1 FDPGLLPRSLPYPA
15 TVQRQPVLSGCQR
28 PAWGSAALPELR
40 SKLSL
45 DCSTGRRSRAAAA
58 REARFWINSTR
69 RRLAAPPPSEQ
80 PSWDISKSLRH
91 RELPRQLGGWPV
103 PFAST
108 PDPMA
113 TPSQKR
119 STRSGASGTPL
130 SPTRITR
137 LQEKEDLQE
146 LNDRLAVYIDKVR
159 SLELENAGLRL
170 RITESEEVVSREVSG
185 IKAAY
190 ESELADARKT
200 LDSVAKER
208 ARLQLELSKA
218 RLKDVEALLN
228 SKEAAL
234 STALGEKRNLE
245 TEVRD
250 LRGQVAKLE
259 SALSEAKKQLQDEM
273 LRRVD
278 AENRLQTLKEE
289 LEFQKN
295 IYSEELRE
303 TKRRHETR
311 LVEIDN
317 GRQRE
322 FESKLS
328 EALQELRSQHE
339 AQIRLYKEE
348 LEKTYGAKLENAKQS
363 AERNSNMV
371 GAAHEELQQTR
382 IRIDNLSSEVSQLQ
396 KQLAAKEAKL
406 HDLEDI
412 LARERETNRRLLSDK
427 EREMAEMRAR
437 MQQQLDE
444 YQELLD
450 IKLAL
455 DMEIN
460 AYRKLLEGE
469 EERLRLSPSPS
480 SHKGASRS
488 HMSAPGSSKKRKLED
503 SESRT
508 SFSHHARTSGRVGV
522 EEVDLEGKFV
532 RLRNKSNESPWGE
545 IQPCFPLQAGHE
557 WDKLERNQ
565 GSKGRHS
572 LSQDQA
578 MGNWQIKRQNG
589 DDPAITYRFPPK
601 FTLKA
606 GQVVTIWASGAGAT
620 HSPPSNLVW
629 KAQSSWGSGDSLR
642 TALINSNGEEVAMRK
657 LVRTVIINDD
667 EDEDDDEISIHHRHH
682 HGCSGSG
689 DPGEYNLRSRTVVC
703 GTCGQPADKSGTQNA
718 GINTMS
724 SGSSSSSVT
733 VTRSYRSMGDS
744 GIGLGDSLVSRN
756 YLLGSSSPRRQVSA
770 IPDPAPSRWHWITAV
785 LVLLGH
791 HPVVAS
797 SFPDRAVLRGSC
809 PLPSLL
815 SLLAQAVQNCSIIK
829 NLFLYKKKQTK
840 KQLFSFKYFL
850 ELQPKTAKNCVYR
863 AAMQEEFD
871 REKRSHIHWSCV
883 PQELLSCLKWSTVPL
898 HPFFLGSEAKIPF
911 FSLFFELWFLVVLAW
926 GLLAAR
932 GGQAGNSFA
941 PHLASS
947 GDGAGEVKKQ
957 RSCILG
963 PDGFDSWA
971 DGPRS
976 HKLSPSGGPLFG
988 SHCIQQGSPQLFLAA
1003 ELFQGLSKRCSVPV
1017 RAGLSGKHLGRLF
1030 GRLRQILGCGRCSF
1044 PLGKS
1049 PSRYWQISWLFALIG
1064 KCLQPPPD
1072 LRCSRG
1078 VGLEKV
1084 PGQATP
1090 SSGICGGHVCI
1101 HACKASVLLPIFSS
1115 RVKIQLNPSH
1125 AVCCHHCCPAGF
1137 GGAVLHPS
1145 SKGTPPGISFHPT
1158 ARGGAQH
1165 PLWMGGGG
1173 VATHTLG
1180 HPR

>member
-1 FDPGLLPRSLPYPA
+1 
-15 TVQRQPVLSGCQR
+15 
-28 PAWGSAALPELR
+28 
-40 SKLSL
+40 
-45 DCSTGRRSRAAAA
+45 
-58 REARFWINSTR
+58 
-69 RRLAAPPPSEQ
+69 
-80 PSWDISKSLRH
+80 
-91 RELPRQLGGWPV
+91 
-103 PFAST
+103 
-108 PDPMA
+108 MA

-119 STRSGASGTPL
+119 STRSGAAGTPL

-208 ARLQLELSKA
+208 ARLQLELSKVREEHKELKARNAKKEGDLLTAQA

-245 TEVRD
+245 NEVRD

-259 SALSEAKKQLQDEM
+259 SALGEAKKQLQDEM

-339 AQIRLYKEE
+339 AQIRMYKEE

-488 HMSAPGSSKKRKLED
+488 HLSTSSSSKKRKLED

-532 RLRNKSNESPWGE
+532 RLRNKSNE
-545 IQPCFPLQAGHE
+545 
-557 WDKLERNQ
+557 
-565 GSKGRHS
+565 
-572 LSQDQA
+572 DQA

-589 DDPAITYRFPPK
+589 DDPPLTYRFPPK

-629 KAQSSWGSGDSLR
+629 KAQNSWGSGDSLR

-657 LVRTVIINDD
+657 LVRTVVINDD
-667 EDEDDDEISIHHRHH
+667 EDEDDDEMSIHHRHH

-703 GTCGQPADKSGTQNA
+703 GTCGQPADKSGSQNA
-718 GINTMS
+718 GITSMS

-744 GIGLGDSLVSRN
+744 GIGLGDSLVTRN
-756 YLLGSSSPRRQVSA
+756 YLLGSSSPRRQ
-770 IPDPAPSRWHWITAV
+770 
-785 LVLLGH
+785 
-791 HPVVAS
+791 
-797 SFPDRAVLRGSC
+797 
-809 PLPSLL
+809 
-815 SLLAQAVQNCSIIK
+815 AQAVQNCSI
-829 NLFLYKKKQTK
+829 
-840 KQLFSFKYFL
+840 
-850 ELQPKTAKNCVYR
+850 
-863 AAMQEEFD
+863 M
-871 REKRSHIHWSCV
+871 
-883 PQELLSCLKWSTVPL
+883 
-898 HPFFLGSEAKIPF
+898 
-911 FSLFFELWFLVVLAW
+911 
-926 GLLAAR
+926 
-932 GGQAGNSFA
+932 
-941 PHLASS
+941 
-947 GDGAGEVKKQ
+947 
-957 RSCILG
+957 
-963 PDGFDSWA
+963 
-971 DGPRS
+971 
-976 HKLSPSGGPLFG
+976 
-988 SHCIQQGSPQLFLAA
+988 
-1003 ELFQGLSKRCSVPV
+1003 
-1017 RAGLSGKHLGRLF
+1017 
-1030 GRLRQILGCGRCSF
+1030 
-1044 PLGKS
+1044 
-1049 PSRYWQISWLFALIG
+1049 
-1064 KCLQPPPD
+1064 
-1072 LRCSRG
+1072 
-1078 VGLEKV
+1078 
-1084 PGQATP
+1084 
-1090 SSGICGGHVCI
+1090 
-1101 HACKASVLLPIFSS
+1101 
-1115 RVKIQLNPSH
+1115 
-1125 AVCCHHCCPAGF
+1125 
-1137 GGAVLHPS
+1137 
-1145 SKGTPPGISFHPT
+1145 
-1158 ARGGAQH
+1158 
-1165 PLWMGGGG
+1165 
-1173 VATHTLG
+1173 
-1180 HPR
+1180 

>member
-1 FDPGLLPRSLPYPA
+1 
-15 TVQRQPVLSGCQR
+15 
-28 PAWGSAALPELR
+28 
-40 SKLSL
+40 
-45 DCSTGRRSRAAAA
+45 
-58 REARFWINSTR
+58 
-69 RRLAAPPPSEQ
+69 
-80 PSWDISKSLRH
+80 
-91 RELPRQLGGWPV
+91 
-103 PFAST
+103 
-108 PDPMA
+108 
-113 TPSQKR
+113 
-119 STRSGASGTPL
+119 TRSGASGTPL

-208 ARLQLELSKA
+208 ARLQLELSKVREEHKELKA
-218 RLKDVEALLN
+218 RVAFPQSCGRVAGERARVSPGSLVASPQEPAVTALLN
-228 SKEAAL
+228 SL
-234 STALGEKRNLE
+234 
-245 TEVRD
+245 
-250 LRGQVAKLE
+250 QLE

-480 SHKGASRS
+480 SHRGGSRS
-488 HMSAPGSSKKRKLED
+488 HLSTPGSSKKRKLED
-503 SESRT
+503 SERRP

-522 EEVDLEGKFV
+522 EEVDLEGRFV
-532 RLRNKSNESPWGE
+532 RLRNKSNE
-545 IQPCFPLQAGHE
+545 
-557 WDKLERNQ
+557 
-565 GSKGRHS
+565 
-572 LSQDQA
+572 DQA

-589 DDPAITYRFPPK
+589 DDPPITYRFPPK

-620 HSPPSNLVW
+620 HSPPSNVVW

-657 LVRTVIINDD
+657 LVRTVIINDED
-667 EDEDDDEISIHHRHH
+667 EDEDDNE
-682 HGCSGSG
+682 
-689 DPGEYNLRSRTVVC
+689 
-703 GTCGQPADKSGTQNA
+703 
-718 GINTMS
+718 
-724 SGSSSSSVT
+724 
-733 VTRSYRSMGDS
+733 
-744 GIGLGDSLVSRN
+744 
-756 YLLGSSSPRRQVSA
+756 
-770 IPDPAPSRWHWITAV
+770 
-785 LVLLGH
+785 
-791 HPVVAS
+791 
-797 SFPDRAVLRGSC
+797 
-809 PLPSLL
+809 
-815 SLLAQAVQNCSIIK
+815 
-829 NLFLYKKKQTK
+829 
-840 KQLFSFKYFL
+840 
-850 ELQPKTAKNCVYR
+850 
-863 AAMQEEFD
+863 
-871 REKRSHIHWSCV
+871 
-883 PQELLSCLKWSTVPL
+883 
-898 HPFFLGSEAKIPF
+898 
-911 FSLFFELWFLVVLAW
+911 
-926 GLLAAR
+926 
-932 GGQAGNSFA
+932 
-941 PHLASS
+941 
-947 GDGAGEVKKQ
+947 
-957 RSCILG
+957 
-963 PDGFDSWA
+963 
-971 DGPRS
+971 
-976 HKLSPSGGPLFG
+976 
-988 SHCIQQGSPQLFLAA
+988 
-1003 ELFQGLSKRCSVPV
+1003 
-1017 RAGLSGKHLGRLF
+1017 
-1030 GRLRQILGCGRCSF
+1030 
-1044 PLGKS
+1044 
-1049 PSRYWQISWLFALIG
+1049 
-1064 KCLQPPPD
+1064 
-1072 LRCSRG
+1072 
-1078 VGLEKV
+1078 
-1084 PGQATP
+1084 
-1090 SSGICGGHVCI
+1090 
-1101 HACKASVLLPIFSS
+1101 
-1115 RVKIQLNPSH
+1115 
-1125 AVCCHHCCPAGF
+1125 
-1137 GGAVLHPS
+1137 
-1145 SKGTPPGISFHPT
+1145 
-1158 ARGGAQH
+1158 
-1165 PLWMGGGG
+1165 
-1173 VATHTLG
+1173 
-1180 HPR
+1180 

>member
-1 FDPGLLPRSLPYPA
+1 
-15 TVQRQPVLSGCQR
+15 
-28 PAWGSAALPELR
+28 
-40 SKLSL
+40 
-45 DCSTGRRSRAAAA
+45 
-58 REARFWINSTR
+58 
-69 RRLAAPPPSEQ
+69 
-80 PSWDISKSLRH
+80 
-91 RELPRQLGGWPV
+91 
-103 PFAST
+103 
-108 PDPMA
+108 MA

-208 ARLQLELSKA
+208 ARLQLELSKVREEHKELKARNAKKEGDLLTAQA

-488 HMSAPGSSKKRKLED
+488 HMSSTPGSSKKRKLED

-522 EEVDLEGKFV
+522 EEVDLEGRFV
-532 RLRNKSNESPWGE
+532 RLRNKSNE
-545 IQPCFPLQAGHE
+545 
-557 WDKLERNQ
+557 
-565 GSKGRHS
+565 
-572 LSQDQA
+572 DQA

-589 DDPAITYRFPPK
+589 DDPPITYRFPPK

-620 HSPPSNLVW
+620 HSPPSNVVW

-657 LVRTVIINDD
+657 LVRTVIINDED
-667 EDEDDDEISIHHRHH
+667 EDEDDEEVSIHHRHH
-682 HGCSGSG
+682 HGSCGGSG

-703 GTCGQPADKSGTQNA
+703 GTCGQPADKSGNQGT
-718 GINTMS
+718 GINTVS
-724 SGSSSSSVT
+724 SGSSTSSVT
-733 VTRSYRSMGDS
+733 VTRSYRSIGDS
-744 GIGLGDSLVSRN
+744 GIGLGDSLVTRN
-756 YLLGSSSPRRQVSA
+756 YLLGSSSPRRQ
-770 IPDPAPSRWHWITAV
+770 
-785 LVLLGH
+785 
-791 HPVVAS
+791 
-797 SFPDRAVLRGSC
+797 
-809 PLPSLL
+809 
-815 SLLAQAVQNCSIIK
+815 AVQNCSI
-829 NLFLYKKKQTK
+829 
-840 KQLFSFKYFL
+840 
-850 ELQPKTAKNCVYR
+850 
-863 AAMQEEFD
+863 M
-871 REKRSHIHWSCV
+871 
-883 PQELLSCLKWSTVPL
+883 
-898 HPFFLGSEAKIPF
+898 
-911 FSLFFELWFLVVLAW
+911 
-926 GLLAAR
+926 
-932 GGQAGNSFA
+932 
-941 PHLASS
+941 
-947 GDGAGEVKKQ
+947 
-957 RSCILG
+957 
-963 PDGFDSWA
+963 
-971 DGPRS
+971 
-976 HKLSPSGGPLFG
+976 
-988 SHCIQQGSPQLFLAA
+988 
-1003 ELFQGLSKRCSVPV
+1003 
-1017 RAGLSGKHLGRLF
+1017 
-1030 GRLRQILGCGRCSF
+1030 
-1044 PLGKS
+1044 
-1049 PSRYWQISWLFALIG
+1049 
-1064 KCLQPPPD
+1064 
-1072 LRCSRG
+1072 
-1078 VGLEKV
+1078 
-1084 PGQATP
+1084 
-1090 SSGICGGHVCI
+1090 
-1101 HACKASVLLPIFSS
+1101 
-1115 RVKIQLNPSH
+1115 
-1125 AVCCHHCCPAGF
+1125 
-1137 GGAVLHPS
+1137 
-1145 SKGTPPGISFHPT
+1145 
-1158 ARGGAQH
+1158 
-1165 PLWMGGGG
+1165 
-1173 VATHTLG
+1173 
-1180 HPR
+1180 

>member
-1 FDPGLLPRSLPYPA
+1 
-15 TVQRQPVLSGCQR
+15 
-28 PAWGSAALPELR
+28 
-40 SKLSL
+40 
-45 DCSTGRRSRAAAA
+45 
-58 REARFWINSTR
+58 TR
-69 RRLAAPPPSEQ
+69 
-80 PSWDISKSLRH
+80 
-91 RELPRQLGGWPV
+91 G
-103 PFAST
+103 
-108 PDPMA
+108 
-113 TPSQKR
+113 
-119 STRSGASGTPL
+119 GASGTPL

-208 ARLQLELSKA
+208 ARLQLELSKVREEHKELKARDLLTAQA

-234 STALGEKRNLE
+234 STALSEKRNLE
-245 TEVRD
+245 TEARD

-259 SALSEAKKQLQDEM
+259 SALNEAKKQLQDEM

-412 LARERETNRRLLSDK
+412 LARERESNRRLLSDK

-480 SHKGASRS
+480 SHKGGSRS
-488 HMSAPGSSKKRKLED
+488 HLASTPGSSKKRKRED
-503 SESRT
+503 NEGRT

-522 EEVDLEGKFV
+522 EEVDLEGRFV
-532 RLRNKSNESPWGE
+532 RLRNKSNE
-545 IQPCFPLQAGHE
+545 
-557 WDKLERNQ
+557 
-565 GSKGRHS
+565 
-572 LSQDQA
+572 DQA

-589 DDPAITYRFPPK
+589 DDPPITYRFPPK

-620 HSPPSNLVW
+620 HSPPSNVVW

-657 LVRTVIINDD
+657 LVRTVIINDED
-667 EDEDDDEISIHHRHH
+667 EDEDD
-682 HGCSGSG
+682 
-689 DPGEYNLRSRTVVC
+689 
-703 GTCGQPADKSGTQNA
+703 
-718 GINTMS
+718 
-724 SGSSSSSVT
+724 
-733 VTRSYRSMGDS
+733 
-744 GIGLGDSLVSRN
+744 
-756 YLLGSSSPRRQVSA
+756 
-770 IPDPAPSRWHWITAV
+770 
-785 LVLLGH
+785 
-791 HPVVAS
+791 
-797 SFPDRAVLRGSC
+797 
-809 PLPSLL
+809 
-815 SLLAQAVQNCSIIK
+815 
-829 NLFLYKKKQTK
+829 
-840 KQLFSFKYFL
+840 
-850 ELQPKTAKNCVYR
+850 
-863 AAMQEEFD
+863 EE
-871 REKRSHIHWSCV
+871 
-883 PQELLSCLKWSTVPL
+883 
-898 HPFFLGSEAKIPF
+898 
-911 FSLFFELWFLVVLAW
+911 
-926 GLLAAR
+926 
-932 GGQAGNSFA
+932 GG
-941 PHLASS
+941 
-947 GDGAGEVKKQ
+947 
-957 RSCILG
+957 
-963 PDGFDSWA
+963 
-971 DGPRS
+971 
-976 HKLSPSGGPLFG
+976 
-988 SHCIQQGSPQLFLAA
+988 
-1003 ELFQGLSKRCSVPV
+1003 
-1017 RAGLSGKHLGRLF
+1017 
-1030 GRLRQILGCGRCSF
+1030 
-1044 PLGKS
+1044 
-1049 PSRYWQISWLFALIG
+1049 
-1064 KCLQPPPD
+1064 
-1072 LRCSRG
+1072 
-1078 VGLEKV
+1078 
-1084 PGQATP
+1084 
-1090 SSGICGGHVCI
+1090 
-1101 HACKASVLLPIFSS
+1101 
-1115 RVKIQLNPSH
+1115 
-1125 AVCCHHCCPAGF
+1125 
-1137 GGAVLHPS
+1137 
-1145 SKGTPPGISFHPT
+1145 
-1158 ARGGAQH
+1158 
-1165 PLWMGGGG
+1165 
-1173 VATHTLG
+1173 
-1180 HPR
+1180 